1 MEPVFEIEQLKQ
13 KNDPK
18 LEETVIVK
26 ICKKKE
32 AVDDVFSD
40 KLVEPGPLIVDKTY
54 EKFDRDY
61 VLNRLRKMMNGD
73 SIEEFKLPIKRAE
86 IKEVKEVKEEFSYKE
101 KQVAH
106 LCAKHAFNHLVQEE
120 KIVWIKDK
128 STLVNKKDP
137 DASSKNKDTKI
148 NLWGFCKERGIT
160 QFHNDKYQTKI
171 QEATDMFNR
180 IQKKP
185 EITDDYYNIYEGE
198 KQKKEYTQ
206 DLELYNNNHEKYGKY
221 TLKELQELF
230 IADLVSDPSSDKIL
244 EIMDTSKDGCT
255 MSGRSA
261 GNLPMEW
268 FEDIFKLLDYE
279 YIVFN
284 KYKTDVKDPDVKD
297 PDVKNKSDEEIK
309 EILNTNLNK
318 SNCLGLIINQGA
330 WHYIS
335 IPKFHMEA
343 DCLYAVA
350 DSIKT
355 HIYDCYNT
363 IDELYE
369 KLKKINYE
377 RGYFVFAN
385 DKSYKSVAVD
395 RMKKKHPDA
404 IVETIPKEKAKVDRK
419 TRITKKQLPIPE
431 SMVVFTNTLFNE
443 MTKQKKH
450 AIHKAPSYYMTNR
463 GLFIRELNKLF
474 EPHAIELSK
483 VNDADVSCDK
493 RSTEDFEI
501 LTHQRV
507 VRDYLNLYSPYRGL
521 IIYHGLGSGKTC
533 TSIAVAEGMKSE
545 KQIIVMTPAS
555 LKSNFFSEL
564 KKCGDDIYRKNQKW
578 IKVSVTER
586 KDASQIKKV
595 IGLDEEYILE
605 NGVWL
610 GKKSGDGKKFEDL
623 SPAEQIEVDKQL
635 DLIIRKKYND
645 INYNG
650 LNGRKLNELTDNG
663 KINPFD
669 NKVVI
674 VDEAHNF
681 VSRIVNKIKKPE
693 SLSYRLYD
701 YLMSAQNVK
710 IVFLTGTPII
720 NYPNEIAILFNMLR
734 GYIKTWTFIV
744 QQTTTD
750 KVDRDKILE
759 FFKKDGFNTYD
770 YVEYSGNKVMVT
782 RNPFGFVNK
791 SKNSSKN
798 SFKDYDGVK
807 LDESG
812 NMSDTDFK
820 NTIIKILNKNGLS
833 VKKNEYDPIKTLP
846 DDADTFISKFIDPE
860 TGNLINEDLFKR
872 RILGLTSYFKSAQEN
887 LLPDIL
893 PIQIVN
899 VDMSDHQIMQYSEA
913 RKRERNEEKQ
923 NAKKFN
929 EDLFEKTS
937 TYRIYSRE
945 LCNFVFPDE
954 YVRPSK
960 KRKEADVNKDADD
973 FVEEEEVDDTNY
985 TEELEKA
992 LTFLK
997 ENGDRYLSKEGLEM
1011 LSPKFLHLLENLE
1024 DVGNQGLHL
1033 VYSQFR
1039 TIEGIGVLKLI
1050 LEQNGFA
1057 EFKLVKRSGK
1067 WDIDIK
1073 EEYQDKPKFVL
1084 YTGTE
1089 DAEQK
1094 EIIRNIYN
1102 SNWSQVSSTI
1112 RTKLEKIN
1120 ANNFMGEIIKVFM
1133 ITSSG
1138 AEGINLENTRFV
1150 HIVEPYWHPV
1160 RSEQVIGRARRICSH
1175 KNLPKELRNVQVFLY
1190 LSKMTKEQL
1199 EKNIEI
1205 RTKDE
1210 GKTTDQYLYE
1220 VSNTK
1225 ERINKQ
1231 ILKAVKETAM
1241 DCSLYKKGSEDLV
1254 CYNLGN
1260 VQSNDFLT
1268 VPILEQD
1275 TMQNVVKPKGNLKGV
1290 KMQIYGKSYI
1300 AVKISSNEPEEIE
1313 EGEILENIKIVY
1325 QLYDIDP
1332 PNNYYANA
1340 IYENNEWRIE

>member
-1 MEPVFEIEQLKQ
+1 MTTEWNMEEVIWSNSKSPTPVVYNKDFDIVQLKQ

-18 LEETVIVK
+18 PEETVIVK

-40 KLVEPGPLIVDKTY
+40 KLIEPGSLIVDKTDV
-54 EKFDRDY
+54 KFDRNY

-73 SIEEFKLPIKRAE
+73 SIEEFKSSSLFLEESKE
-86 IKEVKEVKEEFSYKE
+86 DEKEEEEKEEEEKEEEEKEEEEETKEKKEKKEKEVV
-101 KQVAH
+101 
-106 LCAKHAFNHLVQEE
+106 
-120 KIVWIKDK
+120 
-128 STLVNKKDP
+128 
-137 DASSKNKDTKI
+137 
-148 NLWGFCKERGIT
+148 
-160 QFHNDKYQTKI
+160 
-171 QEATDMFNR
+171 
-180 IQKKP
+180 
-185 EITDDYYNIYEGE
+185 
-198 KQKKEYTQ
+198 
-206 DLELYNNNHEKYGKY
+206 
-221 TLKELQELF
+221 
-230 IADLVSDPSSDKIL
+230 
-244 EIMDTSKDGCT
+244 
-255 MSGRSA
+255 
-261 GNLPMEW
+261 
-268 FEDIFKLLDYE
+268 
-279 YIVFN
+279 
-284 KYKTDVKDPDVKD
+284 
-297 PDVKNKSDEEIK
+297 
-309 EILNTNLNK
+309 
-318 SNCLGLIINQGA
+318 
-330 WHYIS
+330 
-335 IPKFHMEA
+335 
-343 DCLYAVA
+343 
-350 DSIKT
+350 
-355 HIYDCYNT
+355 
-363 IDELYE
+363 
-369 KLKKINYE
+369 KKI
-377 RGYFVFAN
+377 R
-385 DKSYKSVAVD
+385 
-395 RMKKKHPDA
+395 
-404 IVETIPKEKAKVDRK
+404 T
-419 TRITKKQLPIPE
+419 TKKQLPIPE
-431 SMVVFTNTLFNE
+431 SMVVFTNKLYNE

-450 AIHKAPSYYMTNR
+450 AIHKASGYYMTNR

-474 EPHAIELSK
+474 ESHAAELAK
-483 VNDADVSCDK
+483 MNNADVSCDK

-578 IKVSVTER
+578 IKVQVTQK
-586 KDASQIKKV
+586 KDASQIKKI

-610 GKKSGDGKKFEDL
+610 GKKTGDGNKFEDL
-623 SPAEQIEVDKQL
+623 TPAEQIEVDKQL
-635 DLIIRKKYND
+635 DLMIRKKYND

-674 VDEAHNF
+674 IDEVHNF
-681 VSRIVNKIKKPE
+681 VSRIVNKVKKPD

-734 GYIKTWTFIV
+734 GYIKTWTFMV

-750 KVDRDKILE
+750 KIDRDKILE
-759 FFKKDGFNTYD
+759 FFKKSGFNTYD

-791 SKNSSKN
+791 SKNTSKN
-798 SFKDYDGVK
+798 PFNDYNGVK
-807 LDESG
+807 LDETG
-812 NMSDTDFK
+812 NMSDSDFK
-820 NTIIKILNKNGLS
+820 NTVIEILNKNGLS
-833 VKKNEYDPIKTLP
+833 VKKTEYDPIKALP
-846 DDADTFISKFIDPE
+846 DDADTFIGKFIDAE

-893 PIQIVN
+893 PIQV
-899 VDMSDHQIMQYSEA
+899 VHVEMSDHQIVQYSEA

-929 EDLFEKTS
+929 KDLFEKTS

-945 LCNFVFPDE
+945 LCNFVFPDGYE
-954 YVRPSK
+954 RPSK
-960 KRKEADVNKDADD
+960 RRKEADVNKDA
-973 FVEEEEVDDTNY
+973 EEEEVEVEVEVEDTKY
-985 TEELEKA
+985 VEELEKA

-997 ENGDRYLSKEGLEM
+997 ENGDRYLSKEGLET

-1024 DVGNQGLHL
+1024 DADNRGLHL

-1039 TIEGIGVLKLI
+1039 TIEGIGILKLI

-1067 WDIDIK
+1067 WDIEIK
-1073 EEYQDKPKFVL
+1073 EEDKDKPKFVL

-1120 ANNFMGEIIKVFM
+1120 ANNFMGEIIKIFM

-1160 RSEQVIGRARRICSH
+1160 RMEQVIGRARRICSH

-1190 LSKMTKEQL
+1190 LTKMTAGQL
-1199 EKNIEI
+1199 DKNIEI
-1205 RTKDE
+1205 KTKDD
-1210 GKTTDQYLYE
+1210 GKTTDEYLYE

-1241 DCSLYKKGSEDLV
+1241 DCSLYKDDLV

-1275 TMQNVVKPKGNLKGV
+1275 TMQNVVKPKGKLKGV
-1290 KMQIYGKSYI
+1290 EIQIYGKSYL
-1300 AVKISSNEPEEIE
+1300 AVKIASNEPKEIE

-1325 QLYDIDP
+1325 KLYDIDP

-1340 IYENNEWRIE
+1340 IYENGEWRIE

>member
-1 MEPVFEIEQLKQ
+1 MTTEWNMEEVIWSNSKSPTPVVYNKDFDIVQLKQ

-18 LEETVIVK
+18 PEETVIVK

-40 KLVEPGPLIVDKTY
+40 KLIEPGSLIVDKTDV
-54 EKFDRDY
+54 KFDRNY

-73 SIEEFKLPIKRAE
+73 SIEEFKSSSLFLE
-86 IKEVKEVKEEFSYKE
+86 ESKEDEKEEEEKEEEEKEEKEEEEKEETKE
-101 KQVAH
+101 K
-106 LCAKHAFNHLVQEE
+106 KEKEE
-120 KIVWIKDK
+120 KEE
-128 STLVNKKDP
+128 KK
-137 DASSKNKDTKI
+137 
-148 NLWGFCKERGIT
+148 
-160 QFHNDKYQTKI
+160 
-171 QEATDMFNR
+171 
-180 IQKKP
+180 
-185 EITDDYYNIYEGE
+185 
-198 KQKKEYTQ
+198 
-206 DLELYNNNHEKYGKY
+206 
-221 TLKELQELF
+221 
-230 IADLVSDPSSDKIL
+230 V
-244 EIMDTSKDGCT
+244 
-255 MSGRSA
+255 
-261 GNLPMEW
+261 
-268 FEDIFKLLDYE
+268 
-279 YIVFN
+279 V
-284 KYKTDVKDPDVKD
+284 
-297 PDVKNKSDEEIK
+297 
-309 EILNTNLNK
+309 
-318 SNCLGLIINQGA
+318 
-330 WHYIS
+330 
-335 IPKFHMEA
+335 
-343 DCLYAVA
+343 
-350 DSIKT
+350 
-355 HIYDCYNT
+355 
-363 IDELYE
+363 
-369 KLKKINYE
+369 KKI
-377 RGYFVFAN
+377 R
-385 DKSYKSVAVD
+385 
-395 RMKKKHPDA
+395 
-404 IVETIPKEKAKVDRK
+404 T
-419 TRITKKQLPIPE
+419 TKKQLPIPE
-431 SMVVFTNTLFNE
+431 SMVVFTNKLYNE

-450 AIHKAPSYYMTNR
+450 AIHKASGYYMTNR

-474 EPHAIELSK
+474 EPHAAELAK

-578 IKVSVTER
+578 IKVRVTEK

-610 GKKSGDGKKFEDL
+610 GKKTGDGNKFEDL

-674 VDEAHNF
+674 IDEVHNF
-681 VSRIVNKIKKPE
+681 VSRIVNKVKKPD

-734 GYIKTWTFIV
+734 GYIKTWTFLV
-744 QQTTTD
+744 QQTTSE

-759 FFKKDGFNTYD
+759 FFKKGGFNTYD

-791 SKNSSKN
+791 SKNTSKN
-798 SFKDYDGVK
+798 PFNDYNGVK
-807 LDESG
+807 LDETG
-812 NMSDTDFK
+812 NISDTDFK
-820 NTIIKILNKNGLS
+820 NTVIEILNKNGLS
-833 VKKNEYDPIKTLP
+833 VKKTEYDPIKALP
-846 DDADTFISKFIDPE
+846 DDADTFISKFIDAE

-893 PIQIVN
+893 PIQVVN
-899 VDMSDHQIMQYSEA
+899 VEMSDHQIVQYSEA

-929 EDLFEKTS
+929 KDLFEKTS

-954 YVRPSK
+954 YERPSK
-960 KRKEADVNKDADD
+960 RKKEADVNKDA
-973 FVEEEEVDDTNY
+973 EEEEVEEVEEVEVEDTKY
-985 TEELEKA
+985 VEELEKA

-997 ENGDRYLSKEGLEM
+997 ENGDRYLSKSGLET

-1024 DVGNQGLHL
+1024 DEDNRGLHL

-1039 TIEGIGVLKLI
+1039 TIEGIGILKLI

-1067 WDIDIK
+1067 WEIDIK
-1073 EEYQDKPKFVL
+1073 EEDQDKPKFVL

-1120 ANNFMGEIIKVFM
+1120 ANNFMGEIIKIFM

-1175 KNLPKELRNVQVFLY
+1175 KNLPKDLRNVQVFLY
-1190 LSKMTKEQL
+1190 LTKMTAGQL
-1199 EKNIEI
+1199 DKNIEI
-1205 RTKDE
+1205 KTKDD
-1210 GKTTDQYLYE
+1210 GKTTDEYLYE

-1241 DCSLYKKGSEDLV
+1241 DCSLYKDDLV

-1275 TMQNVVKPKGNLKGV
+1275 TMQNVVKPKGKLKGV
-1290 KMQIYGKSYI
+1290 KMQIYGKSYL
-1300 AVKISSNEPEEIE
+1300 AVKIMSNEPDEIE

>member
-1 MEPVFEIEQLKQ
+1 MATEWNMEEVIWSDSKSPTVYKSPVNKEFDIVKLKQ
-13 KNDPK
+13 KVDPK
-18 LEETVIVK
+18 PEETIIVK
-26 ICKKKE
+26 ICKKKQ

-40 KLVEPGPLIVDKTY
+40 KLIEPGSLIVDKTDV
-54 EKFDRDY
+54 KFDRDY
-61 VLNRLRKMMNGD
+61 VLNRLHKMMNGD
-73 SIEEFKLPIKRAE
+73 SIEEFKSSNLFLE
-86 IKEVKEVKEEFSYKE
+86 EESKEEKEEREENEEKGEKEEKEEKEEKGEKKE
-101 KQVAH
+101 K
-106 LCAKHAFNHLVQEE
+106 
-120 KIVWIKDK
+120 
-128 STLVNKKDP
+128 
-137 DASSKNKDTKI
+137 
-148 NLWGFCKERGIT
+148 
-160 QFHNDKYQTKI
+160 
-171 QEATDMFNR
+171 
-180 IQKKP
+180 
-185 EITDDYYNIYEGE
+185 GE
-198 KQKKEYTQ
+198 KG
-206 DLELYNNNHEKYGKY
+206 EKG
-221 TLKELQELF
+221 E
-230 IADLVSDPSSDKIL
+230 
-244 EIMDTSKDGCT
+244 
-255 MSGRSA
+255 
-261 GNLPMEW
+261 
-268 FEDIFKLLDYE
+268 
-279 YIVFN
+279 
-284 KYKTDVKDPDVKD
+284 
-297 PDVKNKSDEEIK
+297 
-309 EILNTNLNK
+309 
-318 SNCLGLIINQGA
+318 
-330 WHYIS
+330 
-335 IPKFHMEA
+335 
-343 DCLYAVA
+343 
-350 DSIKT
+350 
-355 HIYDCYNT
+355 
-363 IDELYE
+363 
-369 KLKKINYE
+369 
-377 RGYFVFAN
+377 
-385 DKSYKSVAVD
+385 
-395 RMKKKHPDA
+395 
-404 IVETIPKEKAKVDRK
+404 KEKKA
-419 TRITKKQLPIPE
+419 RITKKQLPIPE
-431 SMVVFTNTLFNE
+431 NMVEFTNTIYNE

-474 EPHAIELSK
+474 ESHAAELAK

-493 RSTEDFEI
+493 RSTEEFEI

-578 IKVSVTER
+578 IKVQVTEK
-586 KDASQIKKV
+586 KDASQIKKI

-610 GKKSGDGKKFEDL
+610 GKKTGDGNKFEDL
-623 SPAEQIEVDKQL
+623 TPAEQIEVDKQL
-635 DLIIRKKYND
+635 DLMIRKKYND

-681 VSRIVNKIKKPE
+681 VSRIVNKVKKPD

-734 GYIKTWTFIV
+734 GYIKTWTFMV

-750 KVDRDKILE
+750 KIDRDKILE

-782 RNPFGFVNK
+782 RNPFGFINK
-791 SKNSSKN
+791 SKNTSKN
-798 SFKDYDGVK
+798 PFKDYNGVK
-807 LDESG
+807 LDETG
-812 NMSDTDFK
+812 NMSDSDFK
-820 NTIIKILNKNGLS
+820 NTIIEILNKNGLS
-833 VKKNEYDPIKTLP
+833 VKKSEYDPIKTLP

-893 PIQIVN
+893 PIQV
-899 VDMSDHQIMQYSEA
+899 VPVEMSDHQVVQYSEA

-929 EDLFEKTS
+929 KDLFEKTS

-954 YVRPSK
+954 YERPSK
-960 KRKEADVNKDADD
+960 RRKEADVNKDAEEEE
-973 FVEEEEVDDTNY
+973 VEELEEEVDDTKY
-985 TEELEKA
+985 VEELEKA
-992 LTFLK
+992 LAFLK
-997 ENGDRYLSKEGLEM
+997 ENGDRYLSKSGLET
-1011 LSPKFLHLLENLE
+1011 LSPKFLHLVENLE
-1024 DVGNQGLHL
+1024 DEDNRGLHL

-1039 TIEGIGVLKLI
+1039 TIEGIGILKLI

-1057 EFKLVKRSGK
+1057 EFKLMKRSGK
-1067 WDIDIK
+1067 WDIEIK
-1073 EEYQDKPKFVL
+1073 EEDQDKPKFVL

-1160 RSEQVIGRARRICSH
+1160 RMEQVIGRARRICSH
-1175 KNLPKELRNVQVFLY
+1175 KNLPKDLRNVQVFLY
-1190 LSKMTKEQL
+1190 LTKMTARQL
-1199 EKNIEI
+1199 
-1205 RTKDE
+1205 D
-1210 GKTTDQYLYE
+1210 
-1220 VSNTK
+1220 
-1225 ERINKQ
+1225 
-1231 ILKAVKETAM
+1231 
-1241 DCSLYKKGSEDLV
+1241 KK
-1254 CYNLGN
+1254 Y
-1260 VQSNDFLT
+1260 
-1268 VPILEQD
+1268 
-1275 TMQNVVKPKGNLKGV
+1275 
-1290 KMQIYGKSYI
+1290 
-1300 AVKISSNEPEEIE
+1300 
-1313 EGEILENIKIVY
+1313 
-1325 QLYDIDP
+1325 
-1332 PNNYYANA
+1332 
-1340 IYENNEWRIE
+1340 